1 MGGLVGML
9 MLPIIMLVIVSVLLV
24 ASIGSAVSSV
34 ANGGEVRY
42 NEAVFQEYTNNR
54 YYEEFADSEA
64 FEDHVLIVFLTEEDA
79 DGYYAIAWVGDN
91 LRGEVNELFGAE
103 GTAFGRAMN
112 ASINDYHA
120 YSLSANLA
128 AVMERMTGE
137 VKSLGL
143 DSPFRKE
150 GTASG
155 ITPHVTNYSALNIS
169 KDTVNT
175 ALEGFEE
182 ETGICAVIV
191 VDSMENVFGKSVPAT
206 DWFTVLILLVFAGV
220 AIYMIVQAVRGSK
233 KKEDDSG
240 EESAEEKERKYNRY
254 E

>member
-1 MGGLVGML
+1 ML
-9 MLPIIMLVIVSVLLV
+9 MLPIIMLMVVGVLLFATV
-24 ASIGSAVSSV
+24 GSAVSSV
-34 ANGGEVRY
+34 ANGGVVRY
-42 NEAVFQEYTNNR
+42 DEAVFQEYTNNR
-54 YYEEFADSEA
+54 YYEEFADSQA

-91 LRGEVNELFGAE
+91 LRGEVNDLFGAE

-128 AVMERMTGE
+128 AVMERMTRE
-137 VKSLGL
+137 VNSLGL
-143 DSPFRKE
+143 DSPFRKA
-150 GTASG
+150 GDPSG
-155 ITPHVTNYSALNIS
+155 IEPHLSNYSELNVS
-169 KDTVNT
+169 SSTVNA
-175 ALEGFEE
+175 ALEEFEE

-206 DWFTVLILLVFAGV
+206 DWFTILILLVIGGV
-220 AIYMIVQAVRGSK
+220 AIYMIVQTVRANK
-233 KKEDDSG
+233 KKEGSE
-240 EESAEEKERKYNRY
+240 EESAEDKESKYNRY